1 MSVGCLYRVGG
12 YRRAFVEADLRK
24 VCNDTISIVD
34 TLVSKVGDSK
44 EDDAVAGRVF
54 FLKMK
59 VRGVH
64 GCHAAVVRDAW
75 VGDYLLVCG
84 VVVFGS
90 AAKAWWGRAWQ
101 LWRWGRRPAYC
112 ACA

>member
-1 MSVGCLYRVGG
+1 MGG

-34 TLVSKVGDSK
+34 TLVAKVGDSK

-59 VRGVH
+59 VRGTCVPQR
-64 GCHAAVVRDAW
+64 CRQ
-75 VGDYLLVCG
+75 
-84 VVVFGS
+84 
-90 AAKAWWGRAWQ
+90 R
-101 LWRWGRRPAYC
+101 
-112 ACA
+112 